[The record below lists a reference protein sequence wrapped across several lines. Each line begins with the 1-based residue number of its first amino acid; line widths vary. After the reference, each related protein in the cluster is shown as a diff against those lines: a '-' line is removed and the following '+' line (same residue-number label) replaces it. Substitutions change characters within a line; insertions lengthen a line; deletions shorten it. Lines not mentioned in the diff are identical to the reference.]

1 MTQALL
7 LQLAKQGNPNSIAA
21 LMNAALWAESI
32 RVKARVEEDCLHVML
47 RSPQLLNQHAAI
59 AFIRRGIVRLQ
70 PEAIHSVMAYAWKQG
85 DDFPHWIA
93 QFALDE
99 PLPPTPEKTT
109 TSPKTTR
116 RKIQLPELKELARQG
131 DRFAI
136 ALLLNQII
144 KPLEIAAKVAVKEQ
158 CLHILL
164 EADSVPDETLSL
176 NLVTTELQQLQ
187 LSEIKSAKV
196 YGRQIGQKLPAWT
209 HTITSSI
216 STPVT
221 TKVINLPPTEQ
232 LSKPESEEIKLPSTE
247 QLLQPE
253 TDESE
258 VAIVPP
264 VSPPATQVIEPSVS
278 QSKQAVSFDRAK
290 RRFSLMEVSF
300 AVAVGV
306 LIYFM
311 SISP

>member
-32 RVKARVEEDCLHVML
+32 RVKARVEEDCLHLML
-47 RSPQLLNQHAAI
+47 RSPQLLNQHATI
-59 AFIRRGIVRLQ
+59 AFIRRGILGLQ
-70 PEAIHSVMAYAWKQG
+70 PEAIRSVMAYAWKQG

-99 PLPPTPEKTT
+99 PLPPTRKKTT
-109 TSPKTTR
+109 TPPKTTR

-136 ALLLNQII
+136 ALLLNQLI
-144 KPLEIAAKVAVKEQ
+144 KPLGISARVAVKEQ

-176 NLVTTELQQLQ
+176 NLVTREIEQLHIHSVQ
-187 LSEIKSAKV
+187 SAKV
-196 YGRQIGQKLPAWT
+196 YGRQTGQKLPTWT
-209 HTITSSI
+209 HTFALSAL
-216 STPVT
+216 TPGT
-221 TKVINLPPTEQ
+221 TENIDLQRPQQRPQSEQQIELKPLEQ
-232 LSKPESEEIKLPSTE
+232 LP
-247 QLLQPE
+247 QLE
-253 TDESE
+253 RDESK

-264 VSPPATQVIEPSVS
+264 VTNTTQVIEPLPVN
-278 QSKQAVSFDRAK
+278 QPKQAVRLARAK

-311 SISP
+311 TISP

>member
-47 RSPQLLNQHAAI
+47 RSPQVLNQHAAI

-70 PEAIHSVMAYAWKQG
+70 PEAIRSVMAYAWKQG

-93 QFALDE
+93 QFTLDE

-144 KPLEIAAKVAVKEQ
+144 KPLEIVAKVAVKEQ

-164 EADSVPDETLSL
+164 EADSVPDKTLSL

-187 LSEIKSAKV
+187 LSAIESAKV
-196 YGRQIGQKLPAWT
+196 YGRQTGQKLPAWT
-209 HTITSSI
+209 HTLALTA
-216 STPVT
+216 STPIIT
-221 TKVINLPPTEQ
+221 EVID
-232 LSKPESEEIKLPSTE
+232 
-247 QLLQPE
+247 LQPFEQQPQPQQKE
-253 TDESE
+253 TELQPLEPLPQLERDDSQ

-311 SISP
+311 TISP